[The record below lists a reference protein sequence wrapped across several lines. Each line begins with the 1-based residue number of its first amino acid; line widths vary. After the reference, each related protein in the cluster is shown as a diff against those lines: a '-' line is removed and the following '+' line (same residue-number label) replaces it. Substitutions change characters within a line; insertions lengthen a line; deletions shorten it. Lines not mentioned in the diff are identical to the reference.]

1 MSEKILKVTYQCLHS
16 SCVVNCRNGEL
27 FLPEALFTELSS
39 FCEDKTVFK
48 SPRDFCRLG
57 FSQPFK
63 AMDVEEARDTDIED
77 EMQEDDSKMAAP
89 DPISALVKEHELVL
103 KKVEAV
109 EAHLDERDIEGLWV
123 STCDLDNILHLHGAI
138 KEEDVLFPALL
149 GLVPFGEGL
158 VACINEDHREIVSL
172 VHAFREALTDGN
184 INDKVIGSA
193 IVALRSHIRKED
205 NEFYEF
211 IKKYINNEMKK
222 VIMAEMELAEKA
234 FVPKEPGERK
244 TDEKMAAE
252 RAVHHEKLYAARE
265 SSLDTCCH

>member
-1 MSEKILKVTYQCLHS
+1 MAEKILKVTYQCLHS

-27 FLPEALFTELSS
+27 FLPEALLEES
-39 FCEDKTVFK
+39 FSEDKTIFK

-57 FSQPFK
+57 YSQPFK
-63 AMDVEEARDTDIED
+63 VMNIEEAKDADAEDDI
-77 EMQEDDSKMAAP
+77 QEDDSKTTV
-89 DPISALVKEHELVL
+89 DPIAALKDEHNKVL

-109 EAHLDERDIEGLWV
+109 EAHLDERDIEGLWI

-172 VHAFREALTDGN
+172 VHSFREALTDGN

-222 VIMAEMELAEKA
+222 AIMAGMEQAEKA
-234 FVPKEPGERK
+234 FIPKEPGERK
-244 TDEKMAAE
+244 LDEKKAAE
-252 RAVHHEKLYAARE
+252 RAVHHGKL
-265 SSLDTCCH
+265 

>member
-16 SCVVNCRNGEL
+16 SCVVNCKNGEL
-27 FLPEALFTELSS
+27 YLPEDLLEESS
-39 FCEDKTVFK
+39 SSDKTVFK
-48 SPRDFCRLG
+48 SPRNFCRLG

-63 AMDVEEARDTDIED
+63 AMDIVEAKDADAED
-77 EMQEDDSKMAAP
+77 DMQEDDSNTTV
-89 DPISALVKEHELVL
+89 DPIAALKDEHNKVL
-103 KKVEAV
+103 KRVEAV
-109 EAHLDERDIEGLWV
+109 EVHLDERDIDGLWA
-123 STCDLDNILHLHGAI
+123 STCDLENILHLHSGT

-172 VHAFREALTDGN
+172 IHAFREALTDGN

-211 IKKYINNEMKK
+211 IRKYISSDMKK
-222 VIMAEMELAEKA
+222 KIMAEMELAEKA
-234 FVPKEPGERK
+234 FIPKEPGERK
-244 TDEKMAAE
+244 MDEKKAQE
-252 RAVHHEKLYAARE
+252 RCQHHEKLYAARE

>member
-1 MSEKILKVTYQCLHS
+1 MAEKILKVTYQCLHS

-27 FLPEALFTELSS
+27 FLPEALLEES
-39 FCEDKTVFK
+39 FSEDKTIFK

-57 FSQPFK
+57 YSQPFK
-63 AMDVEEARDTDIED
+63 VMNIEEAKDADAEDDI
-77 EMQEDDSKMAAP
+77 QEDDSKTTV
-89 DPISALVKEHELVL
+89 DPIAALKDEHNKVL
-103 KKVEAV
+103 KRVEVV

-138 KEEDVLFPALL
+138 KEEDVLFPALM

-172 VHAFREALTDGN
+172 IHAFREALTDGN

-211 IKKYINNEMKK
+211 IRKYITTDMKK
-222 VIMAEMELAEKA
+222 TIMAELEQAEKA

-244 TDEKMAAE
+244 LDEKKAAE
-252 RAVHHEKLYAARE
+252 RSLHHTHLCAARE

>member
-1 MSEKILKVTYQCLHS
+1 MMSDKILKVRYQCLHS
-16 SCVVNCRNGEL
+16 SCVVNCKNGEL
-27 FLPEALFTELSS
+27 YLPEDLLEAS
-39 FCEDKTVFK
+39 FSEDKTIFK

-63 AMDVEEARDTDIED
+63 AMDIEEARDADVED
-77 EMQEDDSKMAAP
+77 EMPTEGSKEAA
-89 DPISALVKEHELVL
+89 DPLSALVKEHELVL

-138 KEEDVLFPALL
+138 KEEEVLFPALM

-158 VACINEDHREIVSL
+158 VACINEDHREIVTLIHS
-172 VHAFREALTDGN
+172 FREALTDGD
-184 INDKVIGSA
+184 INDKIIGSA

-222 VIMAEMELAEKA
+222 VIMAGMEQAERA
-234 FVPKEPGERK
+234 FVPQEAGERK
-244 TDEKMAAE
+244 IDEKKALE
-252 RAVHHEKLYAARE
+252 RCLHHDKLYAARE

>member
-1 MSEKILKVTYQCLHS
+1 MMSEKILKVTYQCLHS
-16 SCVVNCRNGEL
+16 SCVVNCKNGEL
-27 FLPEALFTELSS
+27 FLPEALLEES
-39 FCEDKTVFK
+39 FSEDKTIFK

-57 FSQPFK
+57 YSQPFK
-63 AMDVEEARDTDIED
+63 VMNIEEAKDADEEDDI
-77 EMQEDDSKMAAP
+77 QEDDSKTTV
-89 DPISALVKEHELVL
+89 DPIAALKDEHNKVL
-103 KKVEAV
+103 KRVEAV

-123 STCDLDNILHLHGAI
+123 STCDLQNILHLHSGT

-172 VHAFREALTDGN
+172 IHAFREALTDGN

-222 VIMAEMELAEKA
+222 VIMAGMEQAERA
-234 FVPKEPGERK
+234 FVPQEAGERK
-244 TDEKMAAE
+244 IDEKKALE
-252 RAVHHEKLYAARE
+252 RCLHHDKLYAARE

>member
-1 MSEKILKVTYQCLHS
+1 MMSEKILKVTYQCLHS
-16 SCVVNCRNGEL
+16 SCVVNCKNGEL
-27 FLPEALFTELSS
+27 YLPEDLLEESS
-39 FCEDKTVFK
+39 SSDKTVFK

-63 AMDVEEARDTDIED
+63 AMDIVEAKDADED
-77 EMQEDDSKMAAP
+77 AAQEECLDAAA
-89 DPISALVKEHELVL
+89 DPIAALKEEHNKVL
-103 KKVEAV
+103 KRVEAV

-123 STCDLDNILHLHGAI
+123 STCDLQNILHLHSGT

-172 VHAFREALTDGN
+172 IHAFREALTDGN

-222 VIMAEMELAEKA
+222 VIMAGMEQAERA
-234 FVPKEPGERK
+234 FVPQEAGERK
-244 TDEKMAAE
+244 IDEKKAQE
-252 RAVHHEKLYAARE
+252 RCLHHDKLYAARE

>member
-1 MSEKILKVTYQCLHS
+1 MAEKILKVTYQCLHS

-27 FLPEALFTELSS
+27 FLPEALLEES
-39 FCEDKTVFK
+39 FSEDKTIFK

-57 FSQPFK
+57 YSQPFK
-63 AMDVEEARDTDIED
+63 VMNIEEAKDADAEDDI
-77 EMQEDDSKMAAP
+77 QEDDSKTTA
-89 DPISALVKEHELVL
+89 DPIAALKDEHNKVL

-109 EAHLDERDIEGLWV
+109 EAHLDERDIEGLWI

-172 VHAFREALTDGN
+172 VHSFREALTDGN

-222 VIMAEMELAEKA
+222 AIMAGDGAGREGFYSK
-234 FVPKEPGERK
+234 
-244 TDEKMAAE
+244 
-252 RAVHHEKLYAARE
+252 RAGRAQVR
-265 SSLDTCCH
+265 